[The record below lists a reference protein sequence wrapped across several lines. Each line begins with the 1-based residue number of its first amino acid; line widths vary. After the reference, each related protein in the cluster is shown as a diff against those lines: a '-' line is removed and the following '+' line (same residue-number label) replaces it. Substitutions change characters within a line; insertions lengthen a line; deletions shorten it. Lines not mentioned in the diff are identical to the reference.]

1 MAEIKKKIKQIIGL
15 FTCKLE
21 KKKATASHLVYINNQ
36 VLIPKLEYILQTVA
50 LTERELNTI
59 HQPFLRL
66 IKRKLGI
73 AQTVP
78 NSILA
83 HGGTLETKLLANAV
97 LAKQTTALFKRLNS
111 TGTIENITKIR
122 IRQGILEKGIVHN
135 VWRDPSP
142 EANPNYKGNIALNT
156 IEQCK
161 KVDIFFGT
169 EEKGW
174 SILGSGATI
183 ASILDPLQRKKS
195 MKQQASLGLYFV
207 NQLLDI
213 KGENLLTWQQVKALK
228 N

>member
-1 MAEIKKKIKQIIGL
+1 M
-15 FTCKLE
+15 
-21 KKKATASHLVYINNQ
+21 
-36 VLIPKLEYILQTVA
+36 
-50 LTERELNTI
+50 
-59 HQPFLRL
+59 
-66 IKRKLGI
+66 GI

-111 TGTIENITKIR
+111 TGIIENITKMR

-135 VWRDPSP
+135 VWRDPLP

-156 IEQCK
+156 IEQYK

-174 SILGSGATI
+174 SILGREQQ
-183 ASILDPLQRKKS
+183 LQAYWTPCRGRK
-195 MKQQASLGLYFV
+195 V
-207 NQLLDI
+207 
-213 KGENLLTWQQVKALK
+213 
-228 N
+228 